1 MLSFRLASDLCSKT
15 ASLLCR
21 VIFNSSLW
29 PSSASRIHAAAC
41 DRVRCGCRC
50 VGVCWSGAACFWMT
64 SVAKW
69 HTCWVKSSYTVWRSV
84 AFPHWKHHEVVLCV
98 CLQPDDSL
106 WSRVITYLQIHCFE
120 APKKFVIML
129 VGSVVIPQ
137 PFYWIINPRNWR
149 LSAHL
154 CHWLAQIPSAIKMEV
169 GNHS

>member
-15 ASLLCR
+15 VSLLCR

-29 PSSASRIHAAAC
+29 PSSASRIRAAAC

-50 VGVCWSGAACFWMT
+50 VGVCWSGAVCFWMT

-69 HTCWVKSSYTVWRSV
+69 RTCWVKSSYTMWHSV
-84 AFPHWKHHEVVLCV
+84 AFPHLKHHELVLCV

-106 WSRVITYLQIHCFE
+106 WSRVITCLQIHCFE
-120 APKKFVIML
+120 VPKKFVIML

-149 LSAHL
+149 LL
-154 CHWLAQIPSAIKMEV
+154 IYVTDLPKYLLQ
-169 GNHS
+169 